1 MRDCRGIASP
11 VRAGASHFRRV
22 PRTRASSCARLAREG
37 VKTRGNRAIVE
48 AHAGRFAQP
57 RCAALEN
64 VRSIVTDR
72 YVVFSHGKD
81 AGPWGVKITALAGNA
96 RSEGYEVESV
106 DYRGIDDPRERVNK
120 LVEFC
125 KELKG
130 DLVLCGSSL
139 GGYVSVAAASLLHA
153 RGVFL
158 MAPALTMPGL
168 PPLREKLLDC
178 PTTIV
183 HGWKDD
189 VVPVEQSIEF
199 ARRHGCALHILNSD
213 HRLQDE
219 VRFLKYLFEYF
230 LISLDLPQDVSVGA
244 HVHAKSPR
252 SGVVLNDRNFR
263 MDELSQLIQRAH
275 AGDEA
280 ARERLFA
287 VAYEDLRGQARAQ
300 LRDGGRNTLLNTTV
314 LLHESFLRFQRAG
327 KLAGA
332 ERGHFFAYAA
342 RVMRSVIVDF
352 ARQRQAER
360 RGGDAVHLPL
370 DAQFAE
376 NLRAG
381 EDEVIQINDA
391 IEALQARGSAPGAG
405 GGNALFR
412 RHDRTGNRRR
422 TGRHRPHGPARLG
435 EGAAVAGG
443 HAALNVRIGRVT
455 ASV

>member
-1 MRDCRGIASP
+1 M
-11 VRAGASHFRRV
+11 
-22 PRTRASSCARLAREG
+22 TE
-37 VKTRGNRAIVE
+37 
-48 AHAGRFAQP
+48 
-57 RCAALEN
+57 
-64 VRSIVTDR
+64 R

-125 KELKG
+125 KDLKG

-168 PPLREKLLDC
+168 PPLRDKLLDC

-230 LISLDLPQDVSVGA
+230 LVSLDLP
-244 HVHAKSPR
+244 P
-252 SGVVLNDRNFR
+252 
-263 MDELSQLIQRAH
+263 
-275 AGDEA
+275 
-280 ARERLFA
+280 
-287 VAYEDLRGQARAQ
+287 
-300 LRDGGRNTLLNTTV
+300 
-314 LLHESFLRFQRAG
+314 
-327 KLAGA
+327 
-332 ERGHFFAYAA
+332 
-342 RVMRSVIVDF
+342 
-352 ARQRQAER
+352 
-360 RGGDAVHLPL
+360 DA
-370 DAQFAE
+370 
-376 NLRAG
+376 
-381 EDEVIQINDA
+381 
-391 IEALQARGSAPGAG
+391 S
-405 GGNALFR
+405 
-412 RHDRTGNRRR
+412 
-422 TGRHRPHGPARLG
+422 
-435 EGAAVAGG
+435 
-443 HAALNVRIGRVT
+443 
-455 ASV
+455 